1 MGLKVCW
8 IVGISGWTTV
18 LSSHRLLASRPSLNP
33 LVEVLL
39 EMHNHGILPWVA
51 YPGTMVITYLVFIGL
66 SAMGI
71 SIIPSAYLAAVLG
84 AGVVTALEF
93 LIPYNRSWQ
102 PLKDDVKNDL
112 LFMVTVQMV
121 LPQIL
126 TLFFSLTLLRYL
138 QGSELPVMQWWPHH
152 LPLVMQ
158 VLLMLLAAEFFRY
171 WFHVA
176 SHNTQLLWR
185 FHAVHHSPKKLY
197 WLNVGRFHPVDKAFQ
212 YLLDA
217 LPFIALGVS
226 EPVLAL
232 YFIFY
237 AVNGFFQHSNVD
249 ARYGILNYVVS
260 GAELHRWHHSRVVD
274 ESNRNY
280 GNNLIVW
287 DLVFRSWFLPR
298 NRCVGELGLINRA
311 YPLDFMGQLGAPLT
325 PGLDKHPHE
334 DH

>member
-1 MGLKVCW
+1 MG
-8 IVGISGWTTV
+8 
-18 LSSHRLLASRPSLNP
+18 
-33 LVEVLL
+33 E
-39 EMHNHGILPWVA
+39 HNHRILPWMA
-51 YPGTMVITYLVFIGL
+51 YPGTLALAYLVFLGL
-66 SAMGI
+66 SAMGL
-71 SIIPSAYLAAVLG
+71 STLPATYLAVALG
-84 AGVVTALEF
+84 AAVVTAFEF
-93 LIPYNRSWQ
+93 LIPYDRSWQ
-102 PLKDDVKNDL
+102 PHRDDVKNDL

-121 LPQIL
+121 LPQML

-138 QGSELPVMQWWPHH
+138 QSFELQIMQWWPHQ
-152 LPLVMQ
+152 LPVMVQ

-171 WFHVA
+171 WFHWA

-197 WLNVGRFHPVDKAFQ
+197 WLNVGRFHPVDKALQ

-217 LPFIALGVS
+217 LPFIALGVG
-226 EPVLAL
+226 EQVLAL

-260 GAELHRWHHSRVVD
+260 GAELHRWHHSRVID

-287 DLVFRSWFLPR
+287 DLVFGSWFLPA
-298 NRCVGELGLINRA
+298 NRRVGELGLINRA
-311 YPLDFMGQLGAPLT
+311 YPLDFVGQLGAPLT
-325 PGLDKHPHE
+325 PGLDKHEPE
-334 DH
+334 DR